1 MLSCDWSIDKLPG
14 ISPQEQDLLT
24 KYGIRTTQILLN
36 KTPTPQ
42 AKNTLASQLKIP
54 VKYINKWSALADLAR
69 IPSVGYQYCGVIL
82 HCGIASVTQLSQTP
96 LQKLYSRVSRLYVA
110 NTYQKEFTPSI
121 SLVKQWL
128 TEARAIR

>member
-24 KYGIRTTQILLN
+24 KHGIHTTQILLN
-36 KTPTPQ
+36 KTPTLQ
-42 AKNTLASQLKIP
+42 TKNTLASQLKIP
-54 VKYINKWSALADLAR
+54 VQYIKKWSALADLAR
-69 IPSVGYQYCGVIL
+69 IPSVGCQYCGVIL

-110 NTYQKEFTPSI
+110 NTRQKELTPSV

-128 TEARAIR
+128 SEARLLR